1 MADPHSAPASRRPAF
16 GVGARTAPSSGI
28 GGRTASANPAA
39 RQHGSESDPAS
50 ASARAPAPQ
59 HPLRTADART
69 PWHRLRIE
77 QGCEAGGS
85 CSCASAVGGDSSGT
99 PYRPPSDEELAE
111 WGAHLDD
118 QLHQIRSVLA
128 SRPTSG
134 RATPSV
140 PSGRATPQLFQH
152 QPTQQPPAFT
162 SPQPSCFSCGAGVP
176 FDLSAA
182 LEALGQATDRH
193 ARSGAQTTQGGHQ
206 PHQGAQGGQ
215 GGVGGIQQ
223 GHVEAAL
230 VVLASAFGAH
240 LQPST
245 PGPITPPQPT
255 HTPSSRTGG
264 DEASKGKAKG
274 GSGGPRSAGKTEK
287 RKTKARAPP
296 SPPSPPSSDGDD
308 DSSSDDSSS
317 DESSS
322 GEDSEMGEHDS
333 SRKRSKGIKGL
344 SSKRLGTIESDCNP
358 ATLIAD
364 QRNFREV
371 LSRHNPRLARVLK
384 ADERRWKEMKKEK
397 KYKEANK
404 FVADAWYD
412 SRKSSVYVDNMK
424 REIPSKRVND
434 GRFIL
439 ARELDTKTA
448 KLGAEVLTAEA
459 KFEKLTF
466 KGAKDL
472 AQVKDRSFKIQ
483 GEYLT
488 LPGKSESSIGPA
500 EVQLMLIGKMPDS
513 HAAARAALKLEFLQ
527 RECEGALWTVVTVE
541 RRIALALGSAANE
554 ANANSSNQGGK
565 GDGGKGGGRKGGGGD
580 RDTRSDTAGSGSC
593 YNCGKPGHSARD
605 CEERGKCGCKNCPCC
620 HGDFCIIGAN
630 KKIVPD
636 GSNHTKAKNAVG
648 GQLSKMIL
656 ERLRDKQKKK
666 KPALYRGANAHEAD
680 GQEEG
685 EGEEQGDESEPPE
698 GHVSDFGTAVHP
710 HARGGPT
717 LHASHGGWQAPEGW
731 QHPSKGRGRGS
742 GGGKGAGRGSFRPIS
757 QLEADEASD
766 DGAGTLTPA
775 ERNTSLDA
783 IVDSSGDDASSS
795 DESSNPPSGDDAS
808 SSDESSNPPSLS
820 AASTSE
826 SGSDDGF
833 DKQQLKAAVAQSLVQ
848 ESELDQAEKEAD
860 RELQRALKEARVT
873 EKLERAARIREE
885 NQRRREAQREV
896 DFPPLG
902 APTPSLGSSLP
913 GPAFVATRRPSPPE
927 GWTTVKKRAGKAKAL
942 QANCGGQP
950 QRKMA

>member
-1 MADPHSAPASRRPAF
+1 MP
-16 GVGARTAPSSGI
+16 
-28 GGRTASANPAA
+28 
-39 RQHGSESDPAS
+39 
-50 ASARAPAPQ
+50 
-59 HPLRTADART
+59 
-69 PWHRLRIE
+69 
-77 QGCEAGGS
+77 
-85 CSCASAVGGDSSGT
+85 
-99 PYRPPSDEELAE
+99 
-111 WGAHLDD
+111 
-118 QLHQIRSVLA
+118 
-128 SRPTSG
+128 
-134 RATPSV
+134 
-140 PSGRATPQLFQH
+140 GRATPQQFQH

-176 FDLSAA
+176 FDLNAA

-193 ARSGAQTTQGGHQ
+193 GRSGAQSTQGGHQ

-215 GGVGGIQQ
+215 GGAGGIQQ

-240 LQPST
+240 LQPNAS
-245 PGPITPPQPT
+245 GPITPPQPT
-255 HTPSSRTGG
+255 HAPSSSTRG
-264 DEASKGKAKG
+264 DETSKGRAKVSSG
-274 GSGGPRSAGKTEK
+274 GSRSAGKTEK

-296 SPPSPPSSDGDD
+296 SPPSPPSSDDDD

-333 SRKRSKGIKGL
+333 SRKGSKGIKSL
-344 SSKRLGTIESDCNP
+344 STKRLGTIESDCNP

-371 LSRHNPRLARVLK
+371 LSRHHPRLARVLK

-412 SRKSSVYVDNMK
+412 SRKPSVYVDNMK

-448 KLGAEVLTAEA
+448 KMGAEVLTAEA

-472 AQVKDRSFKIQ
+472 AQVKDRSYKIQ

-554 ANANSSNQGGK
+554 ANTNASNLRGK
-565 GDGGKGGGRKGGGGD
+565 GEGGKGGDRKNGGGE
-580 RDTRSDTAGSGSC
+580 RDTRPDTAGSSC

-620 HGDFCIIGAN
+620 HGEFCIVGAN
-630 KKIVPD
+630 KKIVPE

-666 KPALYRGANAHEAD
+666 KPALYRGADAHEAD

-685 EGEEQGDESEPPE
+685 DGEEQGDEGESPE
-698 GHVSDFGTAVHP
+698 VHVSDFGTAVHP

-717 LHASHGGWQAPEGW
+717 LHASHGGWQAPEGG
-731 QHPSKGRGRGS
+731 QRPSKGRG
-742 GGGKGAGRGSFRPIS
+742 GGGKGAGGRGAGGQGRVSKHAHCDGPFRTIN
-757 QLEADEASD
+757 QIEADGASD
-766 DGAGTLTPA
+766 DGAGVLFPT
-775 ERNTSLDA
+775 ERDTSLDA
-783 IVDSSGDDASSS
+783 IVDSSS
-795 DESSNPPSGDDAS
+795 DENVPSDD
-808 SSDESSNPPSLS
+808 SSNPPSLS

-826 SGSDDGF
+826 SESDDGF

-848 ESELDQAEKEAD
+848 EGELDQAEKEAD
-860 RELQRALKEARVT
+860 RELKRALKEARVT

-885 NQRRREAQREV
+885 NRRRKEAQHDV

-902 APTPSLGSSLP
+902 APTPSLGSSIP
-913 GPAFVATRRPSPPE
+913 SPAFVPTRRPQPSAAPE